1 MFEKCPCEIKNLRFA
16 NKEIIAKILEDA
28 IVQQV
33 IDESAQMAQSAGG
46 SVIVRKSGTEPLI
59 KVRVEA
65 ENPEVVKQAADKI
78 ITKISEFM

>member
-1 MFEKCPCEIKNLRFA
+1 
-16 NKEIIAKILEDA
+16 
-28 IVQQV
+28 
-33 IDESAQMAQSAGG
+33 MAQAAGG